1 MYAKLYVLWSG
12 CSAMSRTFVKVKKD
26 KNDILA
32 KLILVR
38 FIIYV
43 NQPLCYIWLDT
54 PIRLLEFC

>member
-1 MYAKLYVLWSG
+1 
-12 CSAMSRTFVKVKKD
+12 MSRTFVKVKKD